1 MDRFFIH
8 PANKCQLPLGSF
20 VLLLSAA
27 HSGFKWIFCLY
38 ISPQGWLWGVV
49 VLFAPRVTQLCCMFF
64 FFCELQRMSTYW
76 GGGADQRECP
86 WYYFTRAIT
95 LRVHQWEVNLFIN
108 PQCKFLPLSSAWIM
122 PFIFNSTHQQGL
134 YNLQVHNR
142 TWGFET
148 ASKSDVKVQLCMQIR
163 RSFPI
168 NSRLVEY
175 AN

>member
-1 MDRFFIH
+1 MDF
-8 PANKCQLPLGSF
+8 LPLY
-20 VLLLSAA
+20 LST
-27 HSGFKWIFCLY
+27 
-38 ISPQGWLWGVV
+38 
-49 VLFAPRVTQLCCMFF
+49 RVTLRRRSFICASCNSIVLYVF

-76 GGGADQRECP
+76 GGGDQRECP